1 MVMPM
6 PTFMRTRGFTLI
18 ELLVVMA
25 LLGLLLSYVAP
36 RYFGAVSRAE
46 EAALRQ
52 NLFQMR
58 DAIDKF
64 YGDRLRYP
72 NDLNELVSARY
83 LRLIPP
89 DPLTQRNSSW
99 VTVAPRDGVAGKVA
113 NVRSGAPGQGSD
125 GTDYATW

>member
-1 MVMPM
+1 
-6 PTFMRTRGFTLI
+6 MRKHGFTLI

-83 LRLIPP
+83 LRVIPP

-99 VTVAPRDGVAGKVA
+99 VIVAPRDGVAGKVA
-113 NVRSGAPGQGSD
+113 NVRSGAVGQGSD
-125 GTDYATW
+125 GTHYATW

>member
-1 MVMPM
+1 MKRVMSTMCP
-6 PTFMRTRGFTLI
+6 RGFTLI

-25 LLGLLLSYVAP
+25 ILGLLLSYIAP
-36 RYFGAVSRAE
+36 RYFGAVTRAE

-72 NDLNELVSARY
+72 NDLNELVSSHY
-83 LRLIPP
+83 LRSIPP
-89 DPLTQRNSSW
+89 DPITKRANTW
-99 VTVAPRDGVAGKVA
+99 VVIAPKTNASGKVA
-113 NVRSGAPGQGSD
+113 DVRSGAPGRSNEGS
-125 GTDYATW
+125 DYATW

>member
-1 MVMPM
+1 
-6 PTFMRTRGFTLI
+6 MRLRRHGFTLI

-89 DPLTQRNSSW
+89 DPLTQGNSSW
-99 VTVAPRDGVAGKVA
+99 IIVAPRDGVAGKVA